1 MKFLNLILCL
11 FVMCSFSQMTFAAEK
26 LATTQS
32 SSEKSA
38 TAQNLEEKSATVQT
52 AEKVIDPKES
62 EIALNLDGPKK
73 SDSQDHPLLKM
84 ILTLSVL
91 CFLMGGAY
99 FFIRRQESR
108 RRDKAVTQ
116 IKVLTQHYLGPKKS
130 LAIVRVAG
138 ESILI
143 GVTDHNIS
151 MIKSLSLLD
160 EDIPQETPVQF
171 ATELKNAEMT
181 EDEEFS
187 IHKVKD
193 AVSNRLRNMR
203 SL

>member
-1 MKFLNLILCL
+1 MKLINLILGIL
-11 FVMCSFSQMTFAAEK
+11 VIVSIHLSASAEDK
-26 LATTQS
+26 P
-32 SSEKSA
+32 
-38 TAQNLEEKSATVQT
+38 V
-52 AEKVIDPKES
+52 EKVDVQQEVKLPEQKES

-73 SDSQDHPLLKM
+73 SESQDHPLLKM
-84 ILTLSVL
+84 MLTLSVL
-91 CFLMGGAY
+91 CVLMGGAY
-99 FFIRRQESR
+99 VFIRRQEKNR
-108 RRDKAVTQ
+108 REKAVTQ

-160 EDIPQETPVQF
+160 EDIPQETPIQF
-171 ATELKNAEMT
+171 STELKNAEMT

-193 AVSNRLRNMR
+193 AVNSRLRNMR